1 MSAALFIVLERQ
13 ISGLD
18 AYVDGKTLSRVEES
32 LDRLANQLGVT
43 PLMAFF
49 SVDPAEGA
57 AFLAELEAQA
67 DGGAEPIE
75 LPEEEW
81 FSANEGLQTGNA
93 LLEHLAEHPV
103 AVREADAVIS
113 DLREFQCV
121 LQRAADEGV
130 RWHLAVD
137 S

>member
-1 MSAALFIVLERQ
+1 MGVALFIVLERP

-18 AYVDGKTLSRVEES
+18 SYVNGKALSWAEES
-32 LDRLANQLGVT
+32 LDGLANQLGVT

-57 AFLAELEAQA
+57 EFLDELGAQEAVV
-67 DGGAEPIE
+67 D
-75 LPEEEW
+75 
-81 FSANEGLQTGNA
+81 
-93 LLEHLAEHPV
+93 
-103 AVREADAVIS
+103 ADAIIS